1 MLLLEQIMIKKVLLS
16 SLLLFFSIILQSTL
30 LRYVSILDVIP
41 NIYLIYLIYTSF
53 NNGGL
58 HGTICGFATGFIE
71 DAISI
76 SPFGFHA
83 LIKTVIGSLYGSFKG
98 LIILDRIIMPMLFV
112 LIATVLNRILAFAVV
127 SLFSLSVP
135 VHSIFSKY
143 FLVEIAYNTLLTPFI
158 FLAVDRLKAHVYPRE
173 YSS

>member
-1 MLLLEQIMIKKVLLS
+1 MIRKIFLS
-16 SLLLFFSIILQSTL
+16 ALFLFISIILQSTL
-30 LRYVSILDVIP
+30 LRHVAILDVIP
-41 NIYLIYLIYTSF
+41 NIYLIYLVYTSF
-53 NNGGL
+53 YNGGL

-76 SPFGFHA
+76 SPLGFHA

-98 LIILDRIIMPMLFV
+98 LIILDRVVMPMLFV

-143 FLVEIAYNTLLTPFI
+143 FLIEIAYNTLLTPFI
-158 FLAVDRLKAHVYPRE
+158 FFGIDRIKSQFFPRE
-173 YSS
+173 NRS